1 VQGAGGVRQTV
12 RHRAEPFVPEPNVY
26 DFEIAIG
33 KLKRY
38 WSPEVDKIP
47 AELIQAGGETLHSKV
62 RKLVKVIWN
71 NEELPFQ

>member
-1 VQGAGGVRQTV
+1 MV

-33 KLKRY
+33 KLKWY

-47 AELIQAGGETLHSKV
+47 AELIPAGLIPAGGETLHSKV
-62 RKLVKVIWN
+62 RKLVKVVWN
-71 NEELPFQ
+71 KEELPFQ